1 MNKDGTSEIF
11 SFHNFRIRIFESK
24 ENIRERSRPYI
35 ATVFSFSLFS
45 RLVLRRLKRVNSFS
59 KTVRY
64 FHLFSGCPSKNP
76 PFRFPRPFLPL
87 TCPRFFWET
96 NDTGQKVSFESSKF
110 PGVTVNS
117 V

>member
-35 ATVFSFSLFS
+35 ATVSFSLFS

-64 FHLFSGCPSKNP
+64 FLG
-76 PFRFPRPFLPL
+76 
-87 TCPRFFWET
+87 
-96 NDTGQKVSFESSKF
+96 VS
-110 PGVTVNS
+110 V
-117 V
+117 